1 MMDRKR
7 LPPLA
12 AHTLRKF
19 TDAMF
24 YGVDMQIS
32 SQQVVDN
39 IQEQFAKFT
48 SDKPQEIA
56 IALTGLWTIGG
67 GPLFSLRSNASRQR
81 WLNTHLRG
89 SKLNLVQDIAR
100 LRGVVYAGY
109 YGHWIGTDQD
119 DNRDNPV
126 LRQLNFTL
134 PKHRDN
140 RPADHPQLEEILKN
154 DLQNDA
160 FIPEGAVPAEAEI
173 IIIGSGAGGATAA
186 AALAKKG
193 HQVLILEAGSHYPT
207 TQITHQEAHMT
218 ASVYVDGGLQT
229 TKDNDIIVFQG
240 RMVGGSTVI
249 NNGIFLGAL
258 KDGHLH
264 PDAKDPFD
272 TWNTLGAGLDR
283 PMLEKAFYDI
293 GAALGINP
301 VQEFQGKNN
310 GPHLLEG
317 WRKLYTAAGNVRDAR
332 APARWFVKNF
342 GPVSRNEGCA
352 YCGYCNTGCPY
363 GRHNAMPQSFLGDA
377 VANGAKI
384 LADATATE
392 ILWGSPDA
400 DGNRVASGVKVRL
413 ENGTS
418 HIIAARRGV
427 VVACGTMA
435 SSRLL
440 SDSGVAESGSGI
452 SLNIASPVPALMP
465 EGTSVKAWDED
476 QMATYVDQGEYLLE
490 SHFQPPMSMATLMP
504 GWFAEHHRRM
514 RNYNRTVSAGILFP
528 VDRTGAMV
536 GGKLSMKLGEA
547 ELSLARRALAK
558 LCAVHFANGAVEVY
572 PPLMT
577 GDTLYPCS
585 EAQALTFFEERI
597 KQPDDMI
604 LSSSHPHGGNAIN
617 IDPDKGVVDPHLR
630 VHGTTNLFVT
640 DASVFPSN
648 MRVNAQYSTM
658 AISHYAMAMQT
669 PFGR

>member
-1 MMDRKR
+1 MDRKR

-24 YGVDMQIS
+24 HGVDMKIS

-48 SDKPQEIA
+48 SNKPQEIA
-56 IALTGLWTIGG
+56 VALTGLWTIGG
-67 GPLFSLRSNASRQR
+67 GPWFSARSDASRQR
-81 WLNTHLRG
+81 WLDTHLRG
-89 SKLNLVQDIAR
+89 SKLNIVQDIAR

-109 YGHWIGTDQD
+109 YGHWLGVDQD

-126 LRQLNFTL
+126 LRQLGFTL
-134 PKHRDN
+134 PKHRPN
-140 RPADHPQLEEILKN
+140 RPANQPQLTGFYDLDLKA
-154 DLQNDA
+154 DA
-160 FIPEGAVPAEAEI
+160 FIPEGTIPAEGEI

-193 HQVLILEAGSHYPT
+193 HQVLIIEAGPHYPS

-258 KDGHLH
+258 TGGHLH

-272 TWNTLGAGLDR
+272 TWKTLGAGLDR
-283 PMLEKAFYDI
+283 PLLEKAFYDV

-317 WRKLYTAAGNVRDAR
+317 WRKHYTAAGNVRDAR

-342 GPVSRNEGCA
+342 GPVSRNGGCA
-352 YCGYCNTGCPY
+352 FCGYCNTGCPY
-363 GRHNAMPQSFLGDA
+363 GRHNAMPQSFLRDA
-377 VANGAKI
+377 VAGGAKI

-392 ILWGSPDA
+392 ILWGTPDP
-400 DGNRVASGVKVRL
+400 DGNRVASGVKITL

-418 HIIAARRGV
+418 HIINAKRGV

-440 SDSGVAESGSGI
+440 NDSGIAESGSGI

-465 EGTSVKAWDED
+465 EGTDIRAWDED

-528 VDRTGAMV
+528 VDRIGAMV
-536 GGKLSMKLGEA
+536 GGKLKMKLGET
-547 ELSLARRALAK
+547 ELALARRALAK
-558 LCAVHFANGAVEVY
+558 LCAVHFANGAIEVY
-572 PPLMT
+572 PPLLT
-577 GDTLYPCS
+577 GETLMPCS
-585 EAQALTFFEERI
+585 EAEALAYFEDRI
-597 KQPDDMI
+597 KQPDDLV

-617 IDPDKGVVDPHLR
+617 TNPEKGVVDPQLR
-630 VHGTTNLFVT
+630 IHGTTNLFVT

-658 AISHYAMAMQT
+658 AIAYYAMALHA

>member
-1 MMDRKR
+1 MERKR

-24 YGVDMQIS
+24 HGVDMKIS

-48 SDKPQEIA
+48 SDKPLEIA
-56 IALTGLWTIGG
+56 VALTGLWMIAG

-81 WLNTHLRG
+81 WLDKHLRG
-89 SKLNLVQDIAR
+89 SRRNLVQDIAR

-109 YGHWIGTDQD
+109 YGHWLGVSED

-126 LRQLNFTL
+126 LAQIGFTL
-134 PKHRDN
+134 PGHRAP
-140 RPADHPQLEEILKN
+140 RPVGQPQLTEYLGGELKS
-154 DLQNDA
+154 DA
-160 FIPEGAVPAEAEI
+160 FIPEGNIPAAAEI

-186 AALAKKG
+186 AALSEKG
-193 HQVLILEAGSHYPT
+193 HNVLVIEAGSHYPT
-207 TQITHQEAHMT
+207 SQITHQEAHMT
-218 ASVYVDGGLQT
+218 ARLYVDGALQT
-229 TKDNDIIVFQG
+229 TRDNDIIVFQG
-240 RMVGGSTVI
+240 RLVGGSTVI

-258 KDGHLH
+258 KDEYLH
-264 PDAKDPFD
+264 KDAEDPFD
-272 TWNTLGAGLDR
+272 TWNRLGAGLDR
-283 PMLEKAFYDI
+283 AKLRAAFDKVGDLLKI
-293 GAALGINP
+293 SL
-301 VQEFQGKNN
+301 VRDFQGRHN

-317 WRKLYTAAGNVRDAR
+317 WRKLYQQSGNAHDAA
-332 APARWFVKNF
+332 APAKWFRKNF
-342 GPVSRNEGCA
+342 GPDDINGGCA
-352 YCGYCNTGCPY
+352 FCGYCNTGCPY
-363 GRHNAMPQSFLGDA
+363 GRHHAMPQSFLGTA
-377 VANGAKI
+377 VDHGAKI
-384 LADATATE
+384 LADATVTE
-392 ILWGSPDA
+392 IIWGAPD
-400 DGNRVASGVKVRL
+400 DSGNRVASGVKITL

-418 HIIAARRGV
+418 HRIAATRGI

-440 SDSGVAESGSGI
+440 NDSGITESGSGI

-465 EGTSVKAWDED
+465 EGTRIKAWDED

-504 GWFAEHHRRM
+504 GWFAEHHNRM
-514 RNYNRTVSAGILFP
+514 HNYNRIVSAGILFP
-528 VDRTGAMV
+528 VDRIGAMV
-536 GGKLSMKLGEA
+536 SGRLSMKLGES
-547 ELSLARRALAK
+547 ELALARRALAK

-585 EAQALTFFEERI
+585 EAEALRFFEERI
-597 KQPDDMI
+597 KQPDDMV

-617 IDPDKGVVDPHLR
+617 VDPEKGVVDPHLR
-630 VHGTTNLFVT
+630 VHGTANVFVT

-658 AISHYAMAMQT
+658 AMAYYAMAMHA

>member
-1 MMDRKR
+1 M
-7 LPPLA
+7 
-12 AHTLRKF
+12 
-19 TDAMF
+19 
-24 YGVDMQIS
+24 
-32 SQQVVDN
+32 
-39 IQEQFAKFT
+39 
-48 SDKPQEIA
+48 
-56 IALTGLWTIGG
+56 
-67 GPLFSLRSNASRQR
+67 
-81 WLNTHLRG
+81 
-89 SKLNLVQDIAR
+89 
-100 LRGVVYAGY
+100 
-109 YGHWIGTDQD
+109 
-119 DNRDNPV
+119 
-126 LRQLNFTL
+126 
-134 PKHRDN
+134 
-140 RPADHPQLEEILKN
+140 
-154 DLQNDA
+154 
-160 FIPEGAVPAEAEI
+160 I
-173 IIIGSGAGGATAA
+173 I
-186 AALAKKG
+186 
-193 HQVLILEAGSHYPT
+193 EAGPHYPS

-258 KDGHLH
+258 TGGHLH

-272 TWNTLGAGLDR
+272 TWKTLGAGLDR
-283 PMLEKAFYDI
+283 PLLEKAFYDV

-317 WRKLYTAAGNVRDAR
+317 WRKHYTAAGNVRDAR

-342 GPVSRNEGCA
+342 GPVSRNGGCA
-352 YCGYCNTGCPY
+352 FCGYCNTGCPY
-363 GRHNAMPQSFLGDA
+363 GRHNAMPQSFLRDA
-377 VANGAKI
+377 VAGGAKI

-392 ILWGSPDA
+392 IQWGTPDA
-400 DGNRVASGVKVRL
+400 DGNRIASGVKITL

-418 HIIAARRGV
+418 HIINAKRGV

-440 SDSGVAESGSGI
+440 NDSGIAESGSGI

-465 EGTSVKAWDED
+465 EGTDIRAWDED

-528 VDRTGAMV
+528 VDRIGAMV
-536 GGKLSMKLGEA
+536 GGKLKMQLGEA
-547 ELSLARRALAK
+547 ELALARRALAK
-558 LCAVHFANGAVEVY
+558 LCAVHFANGAIEVY

-577 GDTLYPCS
+577 GETLMPCS
-585 EAQALTFFEERI
+585 EAEALTYFEDRI
-597 KQPDDMI
+597 KQPDDLV

-617 IDPDKGVVDPHLR
+617 TNPEKGVVDPQLR

-658 AISHYAMAMQT
+658 AIAYYAMALHA

>member
-1 MMDRKR
+1 MDRKR

-24 YGVDMQIS
+24 HGVDMKIS
-32 SQQVVDN
+32 SRQVVDN

-56 IALTGLWTIGG
+56 IALTGLWAIGG
-67 GPLFSLRSNASRQR
+67 GPWFSARSNASRQR

-89 SKLNLVQDIAR
+89 SKLNIVQDIAR

-109 YGHWIGTDQD
+109 YGHWIGVDQD
-119 DNRDNPV
+119 DNRNNPV
-126 LRQLNFTL
+126 LGQLGFTL
-134 PKHRDN
+134 PKHRSP
-140 RPADHPQLEEILKN
+140 RPAGQPQLKPFLGN
-154 DLQNDA
+154 DLQNGA
-160 FIPEGAVPAEAEI
+160 FIPEGTIPAEAEI

-186 AALAKKG
+186 AALSEKG
-193 HQVLILEAGSHYPT
+193 HKVLIIEAGSHYST
-207 TQITHQEAHMT
+207 SQITHQEAHMT
-218 ASVYVDGGLQT
+218 ARLYVDGGLQT
-229 TKDNDIIVFQG
+229 TRDNDIIVFQG

-258 KDGHLH
+258 KDEFLH
-264 PDAKDPFD
+264 EDSKDPFD
-272 TWNTLGAGLDR
+272 TWNALGAGLDR
-283 PMLEKAFYDI
+283 AKLRAAFDTV
-293 GAALGINP
+293 GDLLKINL
-301 VQEFQGKNN
+301 VRDFQGRNN

-317 WRKLYTAAGNVRDAR
+317 WRKLYTSNGNTRDAV
-332 APARWFVKNF
+332 APAKWFRKNF
-342 GPVSRNEGCA
+342 GPDETNGGCA

-363 GRHNAMPQSFLGDA
+363 GRHHAMPQSFLRDA
-377 VANGAKI
+377 VAGGAKI

-392 ILWGSPDA
+392 ILWGAPDA
-400 DGNRVASGVKVRL
+400 DGNRVASGVKITL

-418 HIIAARRGV
+418 HIIAATRGI

-440 SDSGVAESGSGI
+440 NDSGITESGSGI

-465 EGTSVKAWDED
+465 EGTDVRAWDED

-514 RNYNRTVSAGILFP
+514 RNYNRTMSAGILFP
-528 VDRTGAMV
+528 VDRIGAMV
-536 GGKLSMKLGEA
+536 GGKLKMKLGEA

-558 LCAVHFANGAVEVY
+558 LCAVHFANGAIEVY

-577 GDTLYPCS
+577 GETLMPCS

-597 KQPDDMI
+597 KQPDDMV

-617 IDPDKGVVDPHLR
+617 VDPDKGVVDPHLR

-658 AISHYAMAMQT
+658 AISHYAMAMHT

>member
-1 MMDRKR
+1 MDRKR

-24 YGVDMQIS
+24 HGVDMKIS

-48 SDKPQEIA
+48 SNKPQEIA

-67 GPLFSLRSNASRQR
+67 GPLFSLRSDASRQR

-89 SKLNLVQDIAR
+89 SKRNLVQDIAR

-109 YGHWIGTDQD
+109 YGHWLGVSED

-126 LRQLNFTL
+126 LAQIGFTL
-134 PKHRDN
+134 PGHRRA
-140 RPADHPQLEEILKN
+140 RPAGQPQLSEFHDN
-154 DLQNDA
+154 DLKNDA
-160 FIPEGAVPAEAEI
+160 FIPEGVIPAEAEI

-186 AALAKKG
+186 AALSEKG
-193 HQVLILEAGSHYPT
+193 HQVLVIEAGSHYPT
-207 TQITHQEAHMT
+207 SQITHQEAHMT
-218 ASVYVDGGLQT
+218 ARLYVDGALQT
-229 TKDNDIIVFQG
+229 TCDNDIIVFQG
-240 RMVGGSTVI
+240 RLVGGSTVI

-258 KDGHLH
+258 KDEYLH

-272 TWNTLGAGLDR
+272 TWDALGAGLDR
-283 PMLEKAFYDI
+283 AMLRTAFDKV
-293 GAALGINP
+293 GEHLKIN
-301 VQEFQGKNN
+301 QLRDFQGRHN

-317 WRKLYTAAGNVRDAR
+317 WRKLCEASGNAHDAA
-332 APARWFVKNF
+332 APARWFRKNF
-342 GPVSRNEGCA
+342 GPDDVNGGCA

-363 GRHNAMPQSFLGDA
+363 GRHHAMPQSFLNQA
-377 VANGAKI
+377 VRHGAKI

-392 ILWGSPDA
+392 ILWAAPDG
-400 DGNRVASGVKVRL
+400 DGNRVASGVKITL

-418 HIIAARRGV
+418 HIIAATRGI
-427 VVACGTMA
+427 VVACGAMA

-440 SDSGVAESGSGI
+440 NSSGINQSGSGI

-465 EGTSVKAWDED
+465 ENSLFKCWDED

-504 GWFAEHHRRM
+504 GWFAEHHDRM
-514 RNYNRTVSAGILFP
+514 RNYNRIVSAGILFP
-528 VDRTGAMV
+528 VDRIGAMV
-536 GGKLSMKLGEA
+536 GDKLSMQLGEA

-577 GDTLYPCS
+577 GNTLYPCS
-585 EAQALTFFEERI
+585 EGEALRFFEERI
-597 KQPDDMI
+597 RQPDDI
-604 LSSSHPHGGNAIN
+604 VLSSSHPHGGNAIN
-617 IDPDKGVVDPHLR
+617 SDPEKGVVDPHLR
-630 VHGTTNLFVT
+630 VHGTANLFVA

-658 AISHYAMAMQT
+658 AIAYYAMAMHA

>member
-1 MMDRKR
+1 MDRKR

-12 AHTLRKF
+12 AHALRKF

-24 YGVDMQIS
+24 HGVDMKIS
-32 SQQVVDN
+32 SRQVVDN

-56 IALTGLWTIGG
+56 IALSGLWTIAG

-81 WLNTHLRG
+81 WLDTHLRG
-89 SKLNLVQDIAR
+89 SELNIVQDIAR

-109 YGHWIGTDQD
+109 YGHWIGVDQD

-126 LRQLNFTL
+126 LGQLGFTL
-134 PKHRDN
+134 PKHRPT
-140 RPADHPQLEEILKN
+140 RPADQPQLTEFLDLDLKA
-154 DLQNDA
+154 DA
-160 FIPEGAVPAEAEI
+160 FIPEGVIPADAEI

-193 HQVLILEAGSHYPT
+193 HQVLILEAGPHYPT

-258 KDGHLH
+258 TGGHLH
-264 PDAKDPFD
+264 PDAKDPSD
-272 TWNTLGAGLDR
+272 TWNALGAGLDR
-283 PMLEKAFYDI
+283 SLLEKAFYDVGI
-293 GAALGINP
+293 ALGINP
-301 VQEFQGKNN
+301 VQDFQGKNN

-342 GPVSRNEGCA
+342 GPVSRNGGCA

-363 GRHNAMPQSFLGDA
+363 GRHNAMPQSFLRDA
-377 VANGAKI
+377 VAGGAKI
-384 LADATATE
+384 LADATAIE
-392 ILWGSPDA
+392 ILWGTPDG
-400 DGNRVASGVKVRL
+400 DGNRVASGVKIKL

-427 VVACGTMA
+427 VVACGTIA

-440 SDSGVAESGSGI
+440 SDSGILESGSGI

-465 EGTSVKAWDED
+465 EGADVRAWDED

-528 VDRTGAMV
+528 VDRIGAMV
-536 GGKLSMKLGEA
+536 GGKLKMKLGEA

-558 LCAVHFANGAVEVY
+558 LCAVHFANGAVEAY

-577 GDTLYPCS
+577 GETLMPCS

-597 KQPDDMI
+597 KQPDDMV

-617 IDPDKGVVDPHLR
+617 ADPEKGVVDPHLR

-658 AISHYAMAMQT
+658 AISYYAMALHA

>member
-1 MMDRKR
+1 MDRKR

-24 YGVDMQIS
+24 HGVDMKIS

-39 IQEQFAKFT
+39 IQAQFAKFT

-56 IALTGLWTIGG
+56 IALSGLWALGG
-67 GPLFSLRSNASRQR
+67 GPLFSARSNASRQR
-81 WLNTHLRG
+81 WLDTHLRG
-89 SKLNLVQDIAR
+89 SKLNIVQDIAR

-109 YGHWIGTDQD
+109 YGHWIGVDQD

-126 LRQLNFTL
+126 LDQLGFTL
-134 PKHRDN
+134 PKHRAS
-140 RPADHPQLEEILKN
+140 RLAGQPQLESFDDLDLKA
-154 DLQNDA
+154 DA
-160 FIPEGAVPAEAEI
+160 FIPEGVVPSDAEI

-186 AALAKKG
+186 AALSKKG
-193 HQVLILEAGSHYPT
+193 HQVLLLEAGPHYPSSR
-207 TQITHQEAHMT
+207 ITHQEAHMT

-258 KDGHLH
+258 TGGHLH

-272 TWNTLGAGLDR
+272 TWTTLGAGLDR
-283 PMLEKAFYDI
+283 PLLEKAFYDV
-293 GAALGINP
+293 GVALGINP

-310 GPHLLEG
+310 GRHLLDG
-317 WRKLYTAAGNVRDAR
+317 WRKLYTAAGNVRDAK

-342 GPVSRNEGCA
+342 GPVSRNGGCA
-352 YCGYCNTGCPY
+352 FCGYCNTGCPY
-363 GRHNAMPQSFLGDA
+363 GRHNAMPQSFLRDA

-392 ILWGSPDA
+392 IQWGTPDA
-400 DGNRVASGVKVRL
+400 DGNRIASGVKITL

-418 HIIAARRGV
+418 HIINAKRGV

-440 SDSGVAESGSGI
+440 NDSGIAESGSGI

-465 EGTSVKAWDED
+465 EGTDIRAWDED

-528 VDRTGAMV
+528 VDRIGAMV
-536 GGKLSMKLGEA
+536 GGKLLMKLGEA
-547 ELSLARRALAK
+547 ELALARRALAK
-558 LCAVHFANGAVEVY
+558 LCAVHFANGAIEVY
-572 PPLMT
+572 PPLLT
-577 GDTLYPCS
+577 GEALMPCS
-585 EAQALTFFEERI
+585 EAEALTYFEDRI
-597 KQPDDMI
+597 KQPDDLV

-617 IDPDKGVVDPHLR
+617 TNPEKGVVDPQLR

-658 AISHYAMAMQT
+658 AIAYYAMALHA

>member
-1 MMDRKR
+1 MDRKR

-24 YGVDMQIS
+24 HGVDMKIS
-32 SQQVVDN
+32 SHQVVDN

-48 SDKPQEIA
+48 GDKPLEIA

-67 GPLFSLRSNASRQR
+67 GPWFSARSNASRQR
-81 WLNTHLRG
+81 WLDTHLRG
-89 SKLNLVQDIAR
+89 SKLNIVQDIAR

-109 YGHWIGTDQD
+109 YGHWIGIDQD

-126 LRQLNFTL
+126 LGQLGFTL
-134 PKHRDN
+134 PKHRPN
-140 RPADHPQLEEILKN
+140 RPADQPQLTGFYALDLKA
-154 DLQNDA
+154 DA
-160 FIPEGAVPAEAEI
+160 FIPEGVVPAEAEI
-173 IIIGSGAGGATAA
+173 IVIGSGAGGATAA

-272 TWNTLGAGLDR
+272 TWNALGAALDR
-283 PMLEKAFYDI
+283 PLLEKAFYDV

-301 VQEFQGKNN
+301 VQDFQGKNN
-310 GPHLLEG
+310 GSHLLEG
-317 WRKLYTAAGNVRDAR
+317 WRKLYTTAGNVRDAR
-332 APARWFVKNF
+332 APARWFIKNF
-342 GPVSRNEGCA
+342 GPVSRNLGCA
-352 YCGYCNTGCPY
+352 FCGYCNTGCPY
-363 GRHNAMPQSFLGDA
+363 GRHNAMPQSFLRDA
-377 VANGAKI
+377 VIEGAKI

-392 ILWGSPDA
+392 ILWGAPDA
-400 DGNRVASGVKVRL
+400 EGNRVASGVKITL

-418 HIIAARRGV
+418 HIINARRGV

-440 SDSGVAESGSGI
+440 NASGIAESGSGI

-465 EGTSVKAWDED
+465 QGTEIRAWDED

-528 VDRTGAMV
+528 VDRIGAMV

-558 LCAVHFANGAVEVY
+558 LCAVHFANGAIEVY

-577 GDTLYPCS
+577 GDTLLPCS
-585 EAQALTFFEERI
+585 EAEALAYFEDRI
-597 KQPDDMI
+597 KQPDDMV

-617 IDPDKGVVDPHLR
+617 ADPEKGVVDPHLR

-658 AISHYAMAMQT
+658 AISYYAMALHA

>member
-1 MMDRKR
+1 MDRKR

-24 YGVDMQIS
+24 HGVDMKIS
-32 SQQVVDN
+32 SHQVVDN

-48 SDKPQEIA
+48 GDKPLEIA

-67 GPLFSLRSNASRQR
+67 GPWFSARSNASRQR
-81 WLNTHLRG
+81 WLDTHLRG
-89 SKLNLVQDIAR
+89 SKLNIVQDIAR

-109 YGHWIGTDQD
+109 YGHWIGVDQD

-126 LRQLNFTL
+126 LGQLGFTL
-134 PKHRDN
+134 PKHRPN
-140 RPADHPQLEEILKN
+140 RPADQPQLTGFYALDLKA
-154 DLQNDA
+154 DA
-160 FIPEGAVPAEAEI
+160 FIPEGVVPAEAEI
-173 IIIGSGAGGATAA
+173 IVIGSGAGGATAA

-272 TWNTLGAGLDR
+272 TWNALGAALDR
-283 PMLEKAFYDI
+283 PLLEKAFYDV

-301 VQEFQGKNN
+301 VQDFQGKNN
-310 GPHLLEG
+310 GSHLLEG
-317 WRKLYTAAGNVRDAR
+317 WRKLYTTAGNVRDAR
-332 APARWFVKNF
+332 APARWFIKNF
-342 GPVSRNEGCA
+342 GPVSRNLGCA
-352 YCGYCNTGCPY
+352 FCGYCNTGCPY
-363 GRHNAMPQSFLGDA
+363 GRHNAMPQSFLRDA
-377 VANGAKI
+377 VIEGAKI

-392 ILWGSPDA
+392 ILWGAPDA
-400 DGNRVASGVKVRL
+400 EGNRVASGVKITL

-418 HIIAARRGV
+418 HIINARRGV

-440 SDSGVAESGSGI
+440 NASGIAESGSGI

-465 EGTSVKAWDED
+465 QGTEIRAWDED

-528 VDRTGAMV
+528 VDRIGAMV

-558 LCAVHFANGAVEVY
+558 LCAVHFANGAIEVY

-577 GDTLYPCS
+577 GDTLLPCS
-585 EAQALTFFEERI
+585 EAEALAYFEDRI
-597 KQPDDMI
+597 KQPDDMV

-617 IDPDKGVVDPHLR
+617 ADPEKGVVDPHLR

-658 AISHYAMAMQT
+658 AISYYAMALHA

>member
-1 MMDRKR
+1 MDRKR

-12 AHTLRKF
+12 AHALRKF
-19 TDAMF
+19 ADAMF
-24 YGVDMQIS
+24 HGVDMKIS

-56 IALTGLWTIGG
+56 IALTGLWAIGG
-67 GPLFSLRSNASRQR
+67 GPWFSARSNASRQR
-81 WLNTHLRG
+81 WLNIHLRG
-89 SKLNLVQDIAR
+89 SKLNIVQDIAR

-109 YGHWIGTDQD
+109 YGHWIGVDQD

-126 LRQLNFTL
+126 LGQLGFTL
-134 PKHRDN
+134 PKHRPH
-140 RPADHPQLEEILKN
+140 RPADQPQLTEFLDLDLKA
-154 DLQNDA
+154 DA
-160 FIPEGAVPAEAEI
+160 FIPEGMVPSDAEI

-258 KDGHLH
+258 TGGHLH

-272 TWNTLGAGLDR
+272 TWNALGAGLDR
-283 PMLEKAFYDI
+283 SLLEKAFYDV
-293 GAALGINP
+293 GAALAINP
-301 VQEFQGKNN
+301 VQDFQGKNN

-342 GPVSRNEGCA
+342 GPVSRNGGCA

-363 GRHNAMPQSFLGDA
+363 GRHNAMPQSFLRDA
-377 VANGAKI
+377 VADGAKI
-384 LADATATE
+384 LADAIATE
-392 ILWGSPDA
+392 ILWGTPDV
-400 DGNRVASGVKVRL
+400 DGNRVASGVKIRL

-418 HIIAARRGV
+418 HIITARRGV

-440 SDSGVAESGSGI
+440 SDSGIAESGSGI

-465 EGTSVKAWDED
+465 EGADVRAWDED

-528 VDRTGAMV
+528 VDRIGAMV

-547 ELSLARRALAK
+547 ELALARRALAK
-558 LCAVHFANGAVEVY
+558 LCAVHFANGAIEVY

-577 GDTLYPCS
+577 GETMMPCS
-585 EAQALTFFEERI
+585 EAEALTYFEDRI
-597 KQPDDMI
+597 KQPDDMV

-617 IDPDKGVVDPHLR
+617 ADPEKGVVDPHLR

-658 AISHYAMAMQT
+658 AISHYAMAMHT